1 MAGRR
6 ATPHRPPGLGGDDGI
21 VHDALLFRCRE
32 LRGRHLTSADE
43 VLLYV
48 DIHGVSLVDA
58 RTRTCDQRVGFNDMT
73 SWCATSSDAFQLKCF
88 GRSGKLEER
97 RFATEPDA
105 ALDLQLALESRVQL
119 YVHHPFDVKRM
130 QAAAA
135 SFREGDVISSRT
147 LARAAA
153 LDDASRWSRRG
164 NAETRDVLHPTSD
177 ARPNP
182 NPSTLTTKPRTAT
195 RALDTPG
202 GRLARAGFR
211 RATPA
216 REPSDPPSIARTVR
230 AGRRR
235 TPRRRLRHRLRL
247 RLRLRLRDRDRRRLR
262 RVGRVTR

>member
-1 MAGRR
+1 M
-6 ATPHRPPGLGGDDGI
+6 
-21 VHDALLFRCRE
+21 
-32 LRGRHLTSADE
+32 TSTDE

-105 ALDLQLALESRVQL
+105 ALDLQLALEARVQL

-164 NAETRDVLHPTSD
+164 NAETRDVRHPTSD

-182 NPSTLTTKPRTAT
+182 NPSTMTRPRTAT

-211 RATPA
+211 RATP
-216 REPSDPPSIARTVR
+216 RARTIESILDR
-230 AGRRR
+230 AHRPRR
-235 TPRRRLRHRLRL
+235 TPPYAAVAFAVARRSPSPSPLRL
-247 RLRLRLRDRDRRRLR
+247 RDRRRLR